1 MANISPQAK
10 AESAHR
16 SQDHTRRHSKDATLR
31 KMGFEIHDRPKHGQ
45 DRWRRKSDGKVM
57 TEAAALESIGNA
69 H

>member
-31 KMGFEIHDRPKHGQ
+31 KMGFEIHARGKGEAT
-45 DRWRRKSDGKVM
+45 WRRKADGKVM